1 MRIYYVTE
9 FTSAPLWL
17 ECCYICLYVISIE
30 CDKKMVLLKKQENP
44 ETGSDKKWRENYNK
58 KIIKKNQKKKKSNIQ
73 T

>member
-1 MRIYYVTE
+1 
-9 FTSAPLWL
+9 
-17 ECCYICLYVISIE
+17 
-30 CDKKMVLLKKQENP
+30 MVLLKKQENP